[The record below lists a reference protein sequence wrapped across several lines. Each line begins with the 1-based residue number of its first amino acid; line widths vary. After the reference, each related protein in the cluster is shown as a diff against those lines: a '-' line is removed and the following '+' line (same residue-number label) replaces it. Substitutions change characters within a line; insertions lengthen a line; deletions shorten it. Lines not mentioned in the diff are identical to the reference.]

1 LKIGV
6 LAVQGDF
13 VEHRAVLERLG
24 VDVVEV
30 RLPDDLE
37 GVDGLI
43 MPGGES
49 TTFSRMMDLYSL
61 KGPIKKMASENIP
74 IWGTCAGMI
83 MMARE
88 LTEDKPI
95 PMGLMDI
102 QVVRNAFGRQT
113 ESFEQDLDVPSLGEE
128 AFRGIFIRAPVIS
141 SVGEDV
147 DVLTRL
153 GDGRPVA
160 VQERH
165 LLATAFHPELSEDAR
180 FHQYFLSLVEG
191 AS

>member
-1 LKIGV
+1 MKIGV

-30 RLPDDLE
+30 RLPDDLD

-128 AFRGIFIRAPVIS
+128 AFRGIFVRAPVIS

>member
-1 LKIGV
+1 MKIGV

-13 VEHRAVLERLG
+13 AEHRAVLERLG
-24 VDVVEV
+24 VDTVEV
-30 RLPDDLE
+30 RLPDELE

-49 TTFSRMMDLYSL
+49 TTFSRMMDLYNL

-95 PMGLMDI
+95 PMALMDI

-113 ESFEQDLDVPSLGEE
+113 DSFEQDLDVPSLGPK
-128 AFRGIFIRAPVIS
+128 AFQGIFIRAPVIS
-141 SVGEDV
+141 RVGEDV

-160 VQERH
+160 VQQRH
-165 LLATAFHPELSEDAR
+165 LLATAFHPELSEDPR

>member
-1 LKIGV
+1 MKIGV

-24 VDVVEV
+24 VDAVEV

>member
-1 LKIGV
+1 MKIGV